1 MSQPTASIKDKLFVT
16 VDGLLVYW
24 HSSLVVCWQLVVYF
38 LRTAAWLMA
47 GLSSLPVIGCTFQ
60 HHLLLVAV
68 HAGSSRPPWQ
78 SASPLACNRSVTH
91 PSTGSYGSQ
100 RYTSVCALWLS
111 SHTFTWR
118 LYGSWWSLGVVRSL
132 VVLSVPIAV
141 CVCKGLQAGMCTS
154 VQTLFFLGLNVGS
167 YSPWYR
173 LMVCS
178 GIPLSQLAVLQS
190 YTQVQAA
197 WFMVKLSFP
206 VTVCMFKCDLL

>member
-1 MSQPTASIKDKLFVT
+1 MVG
-16 VDGLLVYW
+16 GLLVYW

-68 HAGSSRPPWQ
+68 HACSSRPPWQ
-78 SASPLACNRSVTH
+78 SARLPACNRSVTH

-118 LYGSWWSLGVVRSL
+118 LHGSWWSLGVVRSS
-132 VVLSVPIAV
+132 VVLWVPIAV

-154 VQTLFFLGLNVGS
+154 VQAYFF
-167 YSPWYR
+167 WA
-173 LMVCS
+173 LM
-178 GIPLSQLAVLQS
+178 LAVTHPGTGS
-190 YTQVQAA
+190 
-197 WFMVKLSFP
+197 WFAVVYHCRSWQFCSLTHRCRQHGSW
-206 VTVCMFKCDLL
+206 